1 MTKTAIFSAFENP
14 KSPHYR
20 LVNDTLALATI
31 VSVIFIALETIPAWS
46 EYKIFRIIEWASV
59 VLFSLEYVLRVWSDP
74 NRWRY
79 IFSFLGIVD
88 LVAILPSL
96 LGIGNLTFLKSVRIV
111 RILRFLRL
119 LRLAKLS
126 RIGIGKK
133 DKEAN
138 IFGLNITIYFVAL
151 ISVLFIF
158 GLVLHIANLEGEE
171 YWSIPEGMLWA
182 LLEFLSVDNFRELSG
197 TLGVVM
203 KVLASFFGMVM
214 FGLLV
219 GVTGQLLNNFLL
231 GKEDSK
237 KKTDKK

>member
-14 KSPHYR
+14 KSSHYR
-20 LVNDTLALATI
+20 LVNDTLALVTI
-31 VSVIFIALETIPAWS
+31 VSVVFIALETIPSWS
-46 EYKIFRIIEWASV
+46 GYKIFRIVEWISV
-59 VLFSLEYVLRVWSDP
+59 VLFSLEYVLRIWTDP

-79 IFSFLGIVD
+79 IFSFLGIID

-96 LGIGNLTFLKSVRIV
+96 LAIGNLTFLKSVRIV

-126 RIGIGKK
+126 RSRINKKGK
-133 DKEAN
+133 ETST
-138 IFGLNITIYFVAL
+138 FGLNVSIYFIAL

-158 GLVLHIANLEGEE
+158 GLVLHIANLEGNE

-182 LLEFLSVDNFRELSG
+182 LLEFLSVNNLREVSG

-219 GVTGQLLNNFLL
+219 GVTGQVLNNFLL
-231 GKEDSK
+231 GKEEVK
-237 KKTDKK
+237 KEKIK

>member
-1 MTKTAIFSAFENP
+1 MIKTTIFSAFENP
-14 KSPHYR
+14 KSPYYR

-31 VSVIFIALETIPAWS
+31 VSVIFIALETIPTWS
-46 EYKIFRIIEWASV
+46 EYKIFRIVEWVSV
-59 VLFSLEYVLRVWSDP
+59 ILFSLEYILRIWSDP
-74 NRWRY
+74 NKWRY

-96 LGIGNLTFLKSVRIV
+96 LGIGNLTFFKSVRIV

-126 RIGIGKK
+126 RSRINKKGK
-133 DKEAN
+133 ETST
-138 IFGLNITIYFVAL
+138 FGLNVSIYFIAL

-158 GLVLHIANLEGEE
+158 GLVLHIANLEGNE

-182 LLEFLSVDNFRELSG
+182 LLEFLSVNNLREVSG

-219 GVTGQLLNNFLL
+219 GVTGQVLNNFLL
-231 GKEDSK
+231 GKEEVK
-237 KKTDKK
+237 KEKIK